1 MNNNRAIITAERVNQ
16 WFNSTNYAYGAPTN
30 AAEISTA
37 LDAEYKRLMYTDHT
51 PVQYSMNLGESLN
64 YYELFPNYLNGKIS
78 GAPSPVFT
86 VFMVYS
92 TDDSSMPKVG
102 ETINGNDAVDLLWYV
117 VKLDRANEIYENSD
131 AIAAFTLTFTSE
143 RDVDS
148 YRLTRNADY
157 SD

>member
-1 MNNNRAIITAERVNQ
+1 MTNLLTVITPEFVQ
-16 WFNSTNYAYGAPTN
+16 KWFSNYTYGAPTN
-30 AAEISTA
+30 VAEIAPA
-37 LDAEYKRLMYTDHT
+37 LDAEYKRLLYVDHT
-51 PVQYSMNLGESLN
+51 PVQYSMSLGESLN
-64 YYELFPNYLNGKIS
+64 YYELFSNYLNGKIS

-92 TDDSSMPKVG
+92 TDDSSMPKFG

-117 VKLDRANEIYENSD
+117 VKSDRAKEICESGN
-131 AIAAFTLTFTSE
+131 AIATFTLTFASE

-157 SD
+157 TD